1 MAYQSRLQNPR
12 VDRLFEAILSLETL
26 EECYRFF
33 EDLCTVG
40 EIQSLALRFE
50 VAQRLA
56 RGQTYEQ
63 IHRETG
69 MSSATISRINRFL
82 HYGADGYRLVLERL
96 AEREGRAGAGTT
108 AGPAS
113 PVSGQTATRP
123 APIEASRARRR
134 AGRAGPPSAHEDDN
148 PAEPPAQRAAQRGP
162 DNP

>member
-1 MAYQSRLQNPR
+1 MAYQSRLQHPR
-12 VDRLFEAILSLETL
+12 VDRLFEAILSLENL

-63 IHRETG
+63 IQRETG

-96 AEREGRAGAGTT
+96 AQRQRGGAEPAGDPRVESAPPPGATAPDRGASSPPDAGGGAG
-108 AGPAS
+108 
-113 PVSGQTATRP
+113 SG
-123 APIEASRARRR
+123 AP
-134 AGRAGPPSAHEDDN
+134 
-148 PAEPPAQRAAQRGP
+148 
-162 DNP
+162 

>member
-40 EIQSLALRFE
+40 EIQSLAMRFE
-50 VAQRLA
+50 VARRLA
-56 RGQTYEQ
+56 EGQTYEQ
-63 IHRETG
+63 IQRETG

-96 AEREGRAGAGTT
+96 AQRERGASAEQARPGRTGD
-108 AGPAS
+108 
-113 PVSGQTATRP
+113 R
-123 APIEASRARRR
+123 
-134 AGRAGPPSAHEDDN
+134 N
-148 PAEPPAQRAAQRGP
+148 
-162 DNP
+162 

>member
-12 VDRLFEAILSLETL
+12 VDRLFEAILSLENL

-63 IHRETG
+63 IQRETG

-96 AEREGRAGAGTT
+96 ARRERDRAAAAGQASSEAGNT
-108 AGPAS
+108 AGGTGTP
-113 PVSGQTATRP
+113 GGNGE
-123 APIEASRARRR
+123 APR
-134 AGRAGPPSAHEDDN
+134 
-148 PAEPPAQRAAQRGP
+148 
-162 DNP
+162 

>member
-40 EIQSLALRFE
+40 EIQSLAMRFE
-50 VAQRLA
+50 VARRLA
-56 RGQTYEQ
+56 AGQTYEQ

-96 AEREGRAGAGTT
+96 ARRQGGSQAGG
-108 AGPAS
+108 
-113 PVSGQTATRP
+113 
-123 APIEASRARRR
+123 EH
-134 AGRAGPPSAHEDDN
+134 AGPPRSPGTGNREAPTQAGPG
-148 PAEPPAQRAAQRGP
+148 PAKS
-162 DNP
+162 

>member
-1 MAYQSRLQNPR
+1 MAYQSRLQHPR
-12 VDRLFEAILSLETL
+12 VDRLFEAILSLENV

-56 RGQTYEQ
+56 RGQTYDQ
-63 IHRETG
+63 IQRETG

-96 AEREGRAGAGTT
+96 ARRQQAGQESPPHPVEPNEPRAGEPEPHDARE
-108 AGPAS
+108 
-113 PVSGQTATRP
+113 RP
-123 APIEASRARRR
+123 
-134 AGRAGPPSAHEDDN
+134 
-148 PAEPPAQRAAQRGP
+148 
-162 DNP
+162 

>member
-1 MAYQSRLQNPR
+1 MAYQSRLQHPR
-12 VDRLFEAILSLETL
+12 VDRLFEAILSLENR

-33 EDLCTVG
+33 EDLCTIG

-63 IHRETG
+63 IQKETG

-96 AEREGRAGAGTT
+96 AA
-108 AGPAS
+108 
-113 PVSGQTATRP
+113 
-123 APIEASRARRR
+123 
-134 AGRAGPPSAHEDDN
+134 
-148 PAEPPAQRAAQRGP
+148 RAAGGEAGGEDGEEGGGGDSPRSS
-162 DNP
+162 

>member
-1 MAYQSRLQNPR
+1 MAYQSRLQHPR

-63 IHRETG
+63 IQKETG

-82 HYGADGYRLVLERL
+82 HYGADGYRLVLDRL
-96 AEREGRAGAGTT
+96 AARRDPAGTAPAAHRDPAGT
-108 AGPAS
+108 A
-113 PVSGQTATRP
+113 
-123 APIEASRARRR
+123 APGARRD
-134 AGRAGPPSAHEDDN
+134 ADPSDTNSAQ
-148 PAEPPAQRAAQRGP
+148 AEPSPQDVG
-162 DNP
+162 